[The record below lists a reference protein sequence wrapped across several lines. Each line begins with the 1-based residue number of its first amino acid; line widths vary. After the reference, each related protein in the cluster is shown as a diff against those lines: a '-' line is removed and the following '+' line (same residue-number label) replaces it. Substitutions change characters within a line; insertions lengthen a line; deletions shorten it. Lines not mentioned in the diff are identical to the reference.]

1 MWPLV
6 LKTMTTIT
14 TLPGL
19 IHYPLLPLFIS
30 VNYDNNY
37 RKLRHREVTKMG
49 FEGI

>member
-1 MWPLV
+1 
-6 LKTMTTIT
+6 MTTIV

-30 VNYDNNY
+30 VNYNNNY